1 MFTLDVSVSLLYT
14 LHADGFEQGFFFD
27 RYQDIL
33 LCGCHA
39 SVLCAVVSSAAV
51 NAVYCTVVGRGG
63 GEKYKEYS
71 SHSCTAIQL
80 PVLLLY
86 GRHSASSCVLFPLVS
101 LAMASKILKPYL
113 RKFVLQTH
121 PDFFHHDKLRKT
133 TNAASLQSLYDV
145 LQPSTT
151 TSRQPASTV
160 KLEFFVKGQKK
171 KDKNTVS
178 SVFCSRDS
186 DWDKADSFLKLCQ
199 QANIAVLP
207 TDLEMVQDMVKKQS
221 AQHAPAPKY
230 KSLTKEFAEKLHKEQ
245 TSTPV
250 KQDWTE
256 GDIANQS
263 LIMFDPSV
271 NKKLTA
277 SKLSQWLPQLQPQL
291 WWGKIPL
298 LILAST
304 SEQPPKELTRGMLVI
319 RSDMELQ
326 GRHTWS
332 IGEWMCLL
340 THFLD
345 IQRYLDDNLS
355 EIIKESALK
364 H

>member
-1 MFTLDVSVSLLYT
+1 
-14 LHADGFEQGFFFD
+14 
-27 RYQDIL
+27 
-33 LCGCHA
+33 
-39 SVLCAVVSSAAV
+39 
-51 NAVYCTVVGRGG
+51 
-63 GEKYKEYS
+63 
-71 SHSCTAIQL
+71 
-80 PVLLLY
+80 
-86 GRHSASSCVLFPLVS
+86 
-101 LAMASKILKPYL
+101 MASKILKPYL

-326 GRHTWS
+326 GRHT
-332 IGEWMCLL
+332 
-340 THFLD
+340 
-345 IQRYLDDNLS
+345 
-355 EIIKESALK
+355 
-364 H
+364 